1 MSMLTKSC
9 SFCNRP
15 IAKGSGTMLAKNDGT
30 VLWSCSSKC
39 KKNLLVLKRDPRK
52 LKWTDTLKAELKSKS
67 KLAEQTLVIVKPDA
81 VKRNLAEEIL
91 SRFKK
96 KGFRIS
102 KLKTFNFTV
111 EMAEQFYSVHSS
123 KPFFGELVSF
133 ITSGTVTAAIIEG
146 DNVINVT
153 REIIGKTNPK
163 EASPGT
169 IRGDFG
175 TGILENSIHASDSRE
190 SFDKE
195 VNVVF

>member
-1 MSMLTKSC
+1 M
-9 SFCNRP
+9 
-15 IAKGSGTMLAKNDGT
+15 
-30 VLWSCSSKC
+30 
-39 KKNLLVLKRDPRK
+39 
-52 LKWTDTLKAELKSKS
+52 ELKSKS
-67 KLAEQTLVIVKPDA
+67 KLAEQTLIIIKPDA

-91 SRFKK
+91 SRFEKK
-96 KGFRIS
+96 EFSIS

-111 EMAEQFYSVHSS
+111 EMAEQFYSAHSS

-133 ITSGTVTAAIIEG
+133 ITSGKVTAAIIEG
-146 DNVINVT
+146 DNAINMT

-175 TGILENSIHASDSRE
+175 ISITENSIHASDSRE

-195 VNVVF
+195 VNVVFS

>member
-1 MSMLTKSC
+1 MT
-9 SFCNRP
+9 
-15 IAKGSGTMLAKNDGT
+15 
-30 VLWSCSSKC
+30 
-39 KKNLLVLKRDPRK
+39 
-52 LKWTDTLKAELKSKS
+52 
-67 KLAEQTLVIVKPDA
+67 EQTLIIVKPDA

-96 KGFRIS
+96 KGFSVS
-102 KLKTFNFTV
+102 KQKMLNFTT
-111 EMAEQFYSVHSS
+111 EMAKQFYSVHSS
-123 KPFFGELVSF
+123 KPFFNELVSF
-133 ITSGTVTAAIIEG
+133 ITSGKVVVAIIEG

-163 EASPGT
+163 EADAGT

-175 TGILENSIHASDSRE
+175 TGILENSIHASDSSE